1 MSEQLKIKPVNNLV
15 LPIKYIAALV
25 AGLIILLTSGWVYY
39 RQLRVSLDSN
49 YHSSIKSIAQ
59 SRNRKIDIWNNH
71 WLGKLKEL
79 SSDSSITHFIN
90 LGLNTNSYKNLRDK
104 IENQLKHY
112 SDDNDFGALEII
124 NNAGTIVYSSGV
136 KLSDKSIRINSGY
149 NVTKHKTLIDSTYFL
164 CTSDQEIRFVV
175 YANLTESNETTG
187 SVYAE
192 INLDAAFGNSL
203 NNIIFKEKSD
213 VDIYYFDGI
222 RINSLRK
229 NIYEK
234 VYVGSNMSPDHFLKI
249 TDLFWLPENKGLV
262 SFKDQDHHTQFAYVL
277 ENTNTGWIILARDK
291 IKEHYAYLIHDLS
304 DYLNY
309 GLVSILLLVVLLTIL
324 WKKVLLIYS
333 SAVKSRFE
341 NIDLQARFDHFSKFS
356 HDIFFLLDKAGNIVD
371 FNEKAFTTYGYTM
384 EEFGEL
390 NVRDL
395 RILKDRNKTD
405 EYFKTA
411 DSSSG
416 IVFDTVHRKKDKT
429 LFEVEVSMKQVSLN
443 GVKLI
448 QSIVRDV
455 SERINIER
463 KLKEHEKLFQLI
475 AQNLDEVFYSALLK
489 PQRSFEFISPSIED
503 LTGYKPKYFYE
514 DPALI
519 IKILHPDDRY
529 RVQHL
534 VEGKLEEKRPPARLI
549 KKDGSII
556 WVLHRSIERKNSNN
570 ETIGFVGI
578 IKDVTDKLKSELRL
592 KETEES
598 FKYLFENNPLP
609 MWLYNLDTK
618 RFINPNN
625 AALKLYGYS
634 YQEILDLR
642 YSDIRMDNKDSLLNE
657 YNTGGAQFLNHARE
671 ELHRTS
677 SGSKIYVEVYSHPFQ
692 INGDGTSVVLEV
704 IKDITKRKVAEEKIL
719 ESEQRFKTLA
729 KISPVAIFRT
739 NNRGELTYVNE
750 NWTKM
755 TGVYP
760 ELAFGRKWWLGL
772 PIKDKDLTEISWKRS
787 TSLSNT
793 YETELHFA
801 NSKSAYKWVLASTV
815 KIQAGEN
822 NVIGY
827 IGTLTDIT
835 KLKLFEDN
843 FRKLYYS
850 VEQSP
855 VSIVITDTKGKIEY
869 VNPAV
874 VSSTGYSKEELLG
887 NNPSILKSGFQ
898 DKHFYSNLWSTIS
911 SGQTWYGEF
920 YNKRKDGDYY
930 WEKASV
936 SPVLNERGEIT
947 NYVAVKE
954 DVTLL
959 KKMKDELV
967 KAKNEAIESEKI
979 KTIFLQKINLEL
991 RSPLV
996 GIMGVAETIFDEA
1009 DNSRLK
1015 ELGTYLLSDSKKL
1028 NESLK
1033 SILAFSNLDTEQI
1046 PPKIEAIEICTI
1058 INKVVNKFLSI
1069 AKSKNIALITNDIS
1083 FEIYVR
1089 GNEIFLNDIITN
1101 LLDNATKFTNKGS
1114 VTLSCK
1120 ISDTEFLLIVKDTG
1134 IGIPENKSKSI
1145 FDPFVKIDDT
1155 NIHSGVGL
1163 GLTLAKRFTESLGGK
1178 LWFESSDAG
1187 STFYLS
1193 LRLADA
1199 PITLAKETSNTP
1211 KDKRSKDVKKKV
1223 LLIEDDEINSKVTSS
1238 YLKNIYDVTSV
1249 SNSSEALKIIDST
1262 NFDAILMDI
1271 GLKDG
1276 LNGIELT
1283 GIIRTDP
1290 RYKNMPIIAVTAFT
1304 LTQDREKIMAAGC
1317 SHYIAKPFVK
1327 NDLLNLLAA
1336 ALR

>member
-1 MSEQLKIKPVNNLV
+1 M
-15 LPIKYIAALV
+15 
-25 AGLIILLTSGWVYY
+25 
-39 RQLRVSLDSN
+39 
-49 YHSSIKSIAQ
+49 
-59 SRNRKIDIWNNH
+59 
-71 WLGKLKEL
+71 
-79 SSDSSITHFIN
+79 
-90 LGLNTNSYKNLRDK
+90 
-104 IENQLKHY
+104 
-112 SDDNDFGALEII
+112 
-124 NNAGTIVYSSGV
+124 
-136 KLSDKSIRINSGY
+136 
-149 NVTKHKTLIDSTYFL
+149 
-164 CTSDQEIRFVV
+164 
-175 YANLTESNETTG
+175 
-187 SVYAE
+187 
-192 INLDAAFGNSL
+192 
-203 NNIIFKEKSD
+203 
-213 VDIYYFDGI
+213 
-222 RINSLRK
+222 
-229 NIYEK
+229 
-234 VYVGSNMSPDHFLKI
+234 
-249 TDLFWLPENKGLV
+249 
-262 SFKDQDHHTQFAYVL
+262 
-277 ENTNTGWIILARDK
+277 
-291 IKEHYAYLIHDLS
+291 
-304 DYLNY
+304 
-309 GLVSILLLVVLLTIL
+309 
-324 WKKVLLIYS
+324 
-333 SAVKSRFE
+333 
-341 NIDLQARFDHFSKFS
+341 
-356 HDIFFLLDKAGNIVD
+356 
-371 FNEKAFTTYGYTM
+371 
-384 EEFGEL
+384 
-390 NVRDL
+390 
-395 RILKDRNKTD
+395 
-405 EYFKTA
+405 
-411 DSSSG
+411 
-416 IVFDTVHRKKDKT
+416 
-429 LFEVEVSMKQVSLN
+429 
-443 GVKLI
+443 
-448 QSIVRDV
+448 
-455 SERINIER
+455 
-463 KLKEHEKLFQLI
+463 
-475 AQNLDEVFYSALLK
+475 
-489 PQRSFEFISPSIED
+489 
-503 LTGYKPKYFYE
+503 
-514 DPALI
+514 
-519 IKILHPDDRY
+519 
-529 RVQHL
+529 
-534 VEGKLEEKRPPARLI
+534 
-549 KKDGSII
+549 
-556 WVLHRSIERKNSNN
+556 
-570 ETIGFVGI
+570 
-578 IKDVTDKLKSELRL
+578 
-592 KETEES
+592 
-598 FKYLFENNPLP
+598 
-609 MWLYNLDTK
+609 
-618 RFINPNN
+618 
-625 AALKLYGYS
+625 
-634 YQEILDLR
+634 
-642 YSDIRMDNKDSLLNE
+642 
-657 YNTGGAQFLNHARE
+657 
-671 ELHRTS
+671 
-677 SGSKIYVEVYSHPFQ
+677 
-692 INGDGTSVVLEV
+692 
-704 IKDITKRKVAEEKIL
+704 
-719 ESEQRFKTLA
+719 
-729 KISPVAIFRT
+729 
-739 NNRGELTYVNE
+739 
-750 NWTKM
+750 
-755 TGVYP
+755 
-760 ELAFGRKWWLGL
+760 
-772 PIKDKDLTEISWKRS
+772 
-787 TSLSNT
+787 
-793 YETELHFA
+793 
-801 NSKSAYKWVLASTV
+801 
-815 KIQAGEN
+815 
-822 NVIGY
+822 IGY

-887 NNPSILKSGFQ
+887 NNPSILKSGFR

-1046 PPKIEAIEICTI
+1046 PPKIEVIEICTI

-1317 SHYIAKPFVK
+1317 SHYISKPFVK